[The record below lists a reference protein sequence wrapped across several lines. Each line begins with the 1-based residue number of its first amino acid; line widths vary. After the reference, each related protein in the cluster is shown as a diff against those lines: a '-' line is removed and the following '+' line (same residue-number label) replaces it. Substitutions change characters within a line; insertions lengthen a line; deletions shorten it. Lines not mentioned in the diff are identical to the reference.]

1 MSNDIFS
8 LIPFAL
14 VISLS
19 GFVSGFIAGLLGVG
33 GGIIIV
39 PVLYHFLSLVG
50 VPQDVVMHISVAT
63 SLAVII
69 PTGWRSYKSH
79 QENDNIDYT
88 VLKLSLI
95 HI

>member
-1 MSNDIFS
+1 MSNDILS

-50 VPQDVVMHISVAT
+50 VPQDVEGSRYRVADCRER
-63 SLAVII
+63 ACR
-69 PTGWRSYKSH
+69 GGMF
-79 QENDNIDYT
+79 
-88 VLKLSLI
+88 
-95 HI
+95 

>member
-1 MSNDIFS
+1 MSNDILS

-50 VPQDVVMHISVAT
+50 VPQDVVMHISMAT

-69 PTGWRSYKSH
+69 PLVGVHTNLTKKM
-79 QENDNIDYT
+79 II
-88 VLKLSLI
+88 LI
-95 HI
+95 ILF